1 MKTVKT
7 ISYTGLVTV
16 LLVLVINIMSC
27 NSSDP
32 SHDAGLPVLTES
44 SGVEV
49 RAVQEQS
56 GDAASGMALVQNAET
71 GDAMSGSASTQP
83 SQERS
88 AEAESSATREN
99 ETPGD
104 SETVLQAQEEPVQ
117 DADTQSD
124 ISKPAGDTQ
133 KQKITIFLSPGHGSR
148 RTENT
153 IGLGGLVY
161 GSSSGNTN
169 EISNMLIVS
178 QRLKTKLEAA
188 GYDVVLARE
197 DNNSNP
203 IIEERIQ
210 MARETG
216 AVIGISIHST
226 TTLNSV
232 WYQEMGGWRENNHTS
247 NKTPGALGA
256 GSTRIIFGGGLL
268 GIDTET
274 AQRTAGLSKKYATII
289 AAERTAVEGRS
300 VITTS
305 DASGSFSLARGLT
318 TYGNI
323 ALEMLIA
330 EDIPWVYCEFGTKT
344 SDNSMSEIQID
355 QYVEGLL
362 NGILAI
368 SFPGD

>member
-1 MKTVKT
+1 MKTAKA
-7 ISYTGLVTV
+7 ISYTGLVIV
-16 LLVLVINIMSC
+16 LLVLVINIRSC
-27 NSSDP
+27 NSSGP
-32 SHDAGLPVLTES
+32 SHDAGSPVLTES
-44 SGVEV
+44 SGAEV
-49 RAVQEQS
+49 RVLQDSGTKIAADDVLSGPASTPPEQEQS
-56 GDAASGMALVQNAET
+56 
-71 GDAMSGSASTQP
+71 
-83 SQERS
+83 
-88 AEAESSATREN
+88 AEADRGAAREN
-99 ETPGD
+99 ETSGD
-104 SETVLQAQEEPVQ
+104 PEPALPALEEPVQ
-117 DADTQSD
+117 NVNTQSD
-124 ISKPAGDTQ
+124 VTIPAGDTQ

-148 RTENT
+148 RTENI

-178 QRLKTKLEAA
+178 QRLKAKLEAA

-203 IIEERIQ
+203 IIDERIQ
-210 MARETG
+210 MARDSG

-232 WYQEMGGWRENNHTS
+232 WYQEMGGWRENNHT
-247 NKTPGALGA
+247 NNNTPGALGA

-268 GIDTET
+268 GVDTDT
-274 AQRTAGLSKKYATII
+274 AQRTAGLSKKYAAII
-289 AAERTAVEGRS
+289 AAERMAVEGRS

-318 TYGNI
+318 TFGNI

-344 SDNSMSEIQID
+344 SDNSMSEQQID

-368 SFPGD
+368 NFSGD